1 MTQDKFIEI
10 LIKKEGKE
18 IEKRPEIFQG
28 IVVYYDHEM
37 SRYPDRIRFS
47 FMDGKTVIYDIH
59 TDQPSPVILENIQI
73 IRRMETGYPKK
84 RRRNR

>member
-10 LIKKEGKE
+10 LVKKEGKE
-18 IEKRPEIFQG
+18 IEKRPGMFPG

-37 SRYPDRIRFS
+37 SRYPDRVRFS
-47 FMDGKTVIYDIH
+47 FMDGTTAIYDIRAE
-59 TDQPSPVILENIQI
+59 QPAPVIMENIQI
-73 IRRMETGYPKK
+73 IRRMQVGYPPK